1 MKQTNDGGLAAD
13 LQKLN
18 NSKDCE
24 ALIDAYRMRDY
35 YGNMCELAQKKID
48 MLTIKMSWS
57 DIRYCIERT
66 SK

>member
-1 MKQTNDGGLAAD
+1 MKKNNSGVLSAD

-18 NSKDCE
+18 NVKDCE

-48 MLTIKMSWS
+48 MLTLRMSWS

-66 SK
+66 SD